1 MANTPNVRFEGFSG
15 EWEERR
21 LSEYLTVSTEKNKE
35 NIFDK
40 TDVLSVSGDH
50 GVVNQIEFQGRSF
63 AGVSV
68 SNYGVVHT
76 GDVVYTKSP
85 LRSNPYGIIKTNK
98 GNSGIVSTLYAV
110 YRPKENAFADFI
122 QTYFKGDCCISKV

>member
-1 MANTPNVRFEGFSG
+1 MANTPNVRFEGFTG

-68 SNYGVVHT
+68 
-76 GDVVYTKSP
+76 
-85 LRSNPYGIIKTNK
+85 
-98 GNSGIVSTLYAV
+98 
-110 YRPKENAFADFI
+110 
-122 QTYFKGDCCISKV
+122 

>member
-1 MANTPNVRFEGFSG
+1 M
-15 EWEERR
+15 
-21 LSEYLTVSTEKNKE
+21 
-35 NIFDK
+35 
-40 TDVLSVSGDH
+40 LSVSGDH

-98 GNSGIVSTLYAV
+98 EIRVLFQLYMQYTGQRKMLLLTLF
-110 YRPKENAFADFI
+110 RPTLNTTQE
-122 QTYFKGDCCISKV
+122 

>member
-50 GVVNQIEFQGRSF
+50 GVVNQISGAFFRWRFRFKLWGR
-63 AGVSV
+63 A
-68 SNYGVVHT
+68 YG
-76 GDVVYTKSP
+76 
-85 LRSNPYGIIKTNK
+85 
-98 GNSGIVSTLYAV
+98 
-110 YRPKENAFADFI
+110 
-122 QTYFKGDCCISKV
+122 